1 MPKALTYRKDG
12 ALAQSTRTRNKQNSP
27 ILPSS
32 NAPVCQAL
40 YDFLRL
46 LLGIKKASDLV
57 ASSPGP
63 ERLAQFNCRSWD
75 SEFLKRSKALLDLHG
90 ESPTTGNSP
99 LYGKKKTL
107 HESNRTTFLQH
118 LDEIN
123 FPYAGFN
130 WNEESSSAWNV
141 TFSELI
147 LQHWNHARFA
157 GAFLAYPMDP
167 RAADS
172 PSTMLALIIRWF
184 TGRQDRI
191 RREER
196 NPGSAQRQQIMV
208 QKSQQRLTLST
219 HRTDTLKMSKVAD
232 KFHGI
237 FEDPLCN
244 SDSEKQADGTL
255 VKVPLKWRSQNLS
268 ALAARID
275 QLTIRRKQEENRK
288 MFGPGQLLESRRQTS
303 MANLQSDRK
312 ERVPRGLPKDFYDEQ
327 FFDGLGNQAQFEMCS
342 QLPLGLSD
350 LCLAL
355 DKKHTH
361 SQKALTPSISTKST
375 SPLILKII

>member
-1 MPKALTYRKDG
+1 
-12 ALAQSTRTRNKQNSP
+12 
-27 ILPSS
+27 
-32 NAPVCQAL
+32 
-40 YDFLRL
+40 
-46 LLGIKKASDLV
+46 
-57 ASSPGP
+57 
-63 ERLAQFNCRSWD
+63 
-75 SEFLKRSKALLDLHG
+75 
-90 ESPTTGNSP
+90 
-99 LYGKKKTL
+99 
-107 HESNRTTFLQH
+107 
-118 LDEIN
+118 
-123 FPYAGFN
+123 
-130 WNEESSSAWNV
+130 
-141 TFSELI
+141 
-147 LQHWNHARFA
+147 
-157 GAFLAYPMDP
+157 
-167 RAADS
+167 
-172 PSTMLALIIRWF
+172 
-184 TGRQDRI
+184 
-191 RREER
+191 
-196 NPGSAQRQQIMV
+196 
-208 QKSQQRLTLST
+208 
-219 HRTDTLKMSKVAD
+219 MSKVAD

-361 SQKALTPSISTKST
+361 SHMPDDSVRNLKSM
-375 SPLILKII
+375 